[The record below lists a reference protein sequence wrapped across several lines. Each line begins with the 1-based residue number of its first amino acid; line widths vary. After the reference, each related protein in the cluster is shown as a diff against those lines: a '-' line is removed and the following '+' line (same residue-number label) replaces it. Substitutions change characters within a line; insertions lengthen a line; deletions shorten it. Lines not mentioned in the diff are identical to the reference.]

1 MSQKRT
7 LMYVRMEQ
15 SVNGEE
21 MLRTHLFCFGKKTKT
36 FSALEFCLP
45 HNKHKLKVL

>member
-7 LMYVRMEQ
+7 LMYAPMEQ

-21 MLRTHLFCFGKKTKT
+21 MLRTHLF
-36 FSALEFCLP
+36 ALEKKQPFTLLEFRLP
-45 HNKHKLKVL
+45 HNKHQLKVL